1 MLTHSQNVKYY
12 FDQSI
17 DNVKCYLQHLDST
30 DVNKCVE
37 ELNGTMVDGQP
48 MKVQI
53 STSKVRQRPGM
64 GNPEQ
69 CYRLV
74 LFIVIDN
81 LSQIHQFLK

>member
-1 MLTHSQNVKYY
+1 
-12 FDQSI
+12 
-17 DNVKCYLQHLDST
+17 
-30 DVNKCVE
+30 
-37 ELNGTMVDGQP
+37 MVDGQP

-74 LFIVIDN
+74 HFFSNKYCKMYGIPNLFIFNRTVYN
-81 LSQIHQFLK
+81 LGLVEPQKKKKKLKPT